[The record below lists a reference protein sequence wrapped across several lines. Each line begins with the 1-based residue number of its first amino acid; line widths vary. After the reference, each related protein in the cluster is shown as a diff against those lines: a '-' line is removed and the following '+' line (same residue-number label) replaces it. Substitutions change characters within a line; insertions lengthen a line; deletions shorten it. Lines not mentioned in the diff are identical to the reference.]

1 MSDEG
6 TTDKKSSS
14 FSTPIAIVI
23 AGVLVA
29 GAVLGKDYLFKKSSS
44 GGQPE
49 VSGVQKQ
56 NEAPGEPT
64 QSIVPP
70 SFSENDPVKGD
81 VNAPVTI
88 IEFSDYLCPFCAAAA
103 GFREQDV
110 QASLKSRDPGWAAP
124 VPLII
129 KEYVDTGKVKLV
141 FKGLPFHGEPAFKL
155 AKAAL
160 CAKDQGKYWEMH
172 DAIFA
177 NQVELAGDPPKMTAS
192 DLAVKIGLDTKKFEE
207 CFNSDKYDSQINA
220 DAEMASK
227 AKVDGTPSYF
237 INGQSLVGAQ
247 PFSAFKE
254 IIERELLSVK

>member
-6 TTDKKSSS
+6 HTDKKSFS
-14 FSTPIAIVI
+14 FSTPMAIVV

-29 GAVLGKDYLFKKSSS
+29 GAVLGKDYLFKKPSS
-44 GGQPE
+44 GSQPE
-49 VSGVQKQ
+49 VSGVQGQ
-56 NEAPGEPT
+56 NVAPEKAEEK
-64 QSIVPP
+64 VPP
-70 SFSENDPVKGD
+70 SFNENDPVKGD

-110 QASLKSRDPGWAAP
+110 QASLKSRDPGWTAP
-124 VPLII
+124 VPQII
-129 KEYVDTGKVKLV
+129 KEYVDAGKVKLI

-177 NQVELAGDPPKMTAS
+177 NQVELASDPPKMTVS

-227 AKVDGTPSYF
+227 AGVDGTPSYF

-254 IIERELLSVK
+254 IIERELSSEK